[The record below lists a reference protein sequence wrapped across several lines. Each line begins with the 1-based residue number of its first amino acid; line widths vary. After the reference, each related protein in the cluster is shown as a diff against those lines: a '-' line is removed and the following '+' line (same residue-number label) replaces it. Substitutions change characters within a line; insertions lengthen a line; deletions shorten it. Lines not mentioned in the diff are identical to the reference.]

1 MRTSNLIALLSAA
14 LIMYFSGGC
23 YWDRWTTAY
32 GDIEELDEQSQ
43 AVIETSAP
51 TPEEE
56 QKRNELLE
64 KLEHEVNAPYTI
76 NSGDTL
82 AITVYN
88 HEDLSTKTIVTPD
101 GYVGMVL
108 VGQVKLSG
116 LTLADASRKIEKAL
130 SAYIRNPKVGISPI
144 TISSESATILGAVK
158 NPGMYNISNGM
169 RIADLFALAGG
180 VSARLYDGQVLDA
193 ADFEKSVFVRNG
205 KIIPVDL
212 NLAIKQGTRPHN
224 MLLHKGD
231 YIYVATKD
239 DSMVYTLGDFKNS
252 KRHTYH
258 DGMTLLDLVAS
269 TGGMNETYW
278 SHVIIIRGG
287 LNNPKMYKV
296 DLDGILCGK
305 KPNVKLHANDIVYL
319 PHDTISEYNVFIRK
333 LFPTAQLV
341 NMISTPMFW
350 YSKF

>member
-1 MRTSNLIALLSAA
+1 MRAFHLIALLSAA
-14 LIMYFSGGC
+14 SILYLAGGC
-23 YWDRWTTAY
+23 YWDRLTWSF
-32 GDIEELDEQSQ
+32 GDIEELDEKAQ
-43 AVIETSAP
+43 AVIETNKPS
-51 TPEEE
+51 PEEE
-56 QKRNELLE
+56 QKRNEILE
-64 KLEHEVNAPYTI
+64 KLEHELNRPYTI
-76 NSGDTL
+76 NAGDTL

-88 HEDLSTKTIVTPD
+88 HDDLSSRTVVTPD

-108 VGQVKLSG
+108 VGQIKLSE
-116 LTLADASRKIEKAL
+116 LTLIEASRRIEKEL
-130 SAYIRNPKVGISPI
+130 SKYIRNPKVGIS
-144 TISSESATILGAVK
+144 TVAISSETATILGAVNK
-158 NPGMYNISNGM
+158 PGMYNISNGM
-169 RIADLFALAGG
+169 RVADLFALAGG

-193 ADFEKSVFVRNG
+193 ADFEKSVFMRNG
-205 KIIPVDL
+205 KLVPVDF
-212 NLAIKQGTRPHN
+212 NLAIKQGIRPHN

-239 DSMVYTLGDFKNS
+239 DSMVYTIGDVKSS

-258 DGMTLLDLVAS
+258 DGMTLLELIAS

-305 KPNVKLHANDIVYL
+305 KSNVLLQAGDIVYL
-319 PHDTISEYNVFIRK
+319 PHDAISEYNVFIRK